1 MRIESLPAYCE
12 THRGRTD
19 QTLRA
24 LPLKLCRAGAGPG
37 EVAGGPWRV
46 ERVGPSLTR
55 SCRGAPHWWERV
67 PPDVSPGSGQS
78 TARSLQPIARR
89 VSLGWAPH
97 SGGPQLESQQC
108 PALFMIQV
116 PWELFLNSLLQS
128 VASFNTCRPD
138 RRHIRR
144 LPVVPDRMGGWVVI
158 DTVGE

>member
-89 VSLGWAPH
+89 VSLGWAPY

-108 PALFMIQV
+108 PALFHDSGTMGA
-116 PWELFLNSLLQS
+116 LFKLVVTKRCKLQYMPS
-128 VASFNTCRPD
+128 RSSSHPTAASGPRPD
-138 RRHIRR
+138 GW
-144 LPVVPDRMGGWVVI
+144 MGGH
-158 DTVGE
+158 